1 MSSSTIKKI
10 LNFLSVFG
18 FIGMAIWGASIGV
31 DKADYDE
38 RFLYGFL
45 GFIIEAVVG
54 FGVMI
59 MCFAIGNALA
69 DLERT
74 ADAAEEIAYKLKFND
89 NDSSQKSGNSSTISK
104 LSAINRDETYV
115 SDTWTCKK
123 CGRVNEKAS
132 MTCKDCGEYK

>member
-10 LNFLSVFG
+10 LTVLGIISL
-18 FIGMAIWGASIGV
+18 IGLAILGAKTGSDMASS
-31 DKADYDE
+31 DE
-38 RFLYGFL
+38 EVLYGFL
-45 GFIIEAVVG
+45 GFIIGAVVG
-54 FGVMI
+54 FGNLI
-59 MCFAIGNALA
+59 ICFAIGNALA

-74 ADAAEEIAYKLKFND
+74 ADAAEEIAYKLKHSGSE
-89 NDSSQKSGNSSTISK
+89 SSQSGNLSTISK
-104 LSAINRDETYV
+104 LSAINRSEAYV